1 MNMMRGFFTV
11 GLWTL
16 VSRALGFLRDVLI
29 AGALGSSPVA
39 EAFVIAFSIPN
50 LFRRFFA
57 EGAFNIAFVPIFS
70 KKLEA
75 NDAPKD
81 FARDA
86 FSMLAAILIV
96 FSFCATFAMP
106 ALVWIM
112 ASGFAGDERFD
123 LTVVFGRIAF
133 PYILFISL
141 AALASGVLNS
151 TGRFAAAAAAPVLL
165 NLAFIGAL
173 ILCHWLDWNVGMTL
187 ACTVPVA
194 GVAQLAFVW
203 HAAHKAGFT
212 LIPKI
217 PRITPD
223 LKRLAIIALP
233 AVLAGGVVQINL
245 IVGRQ
250 IASGFEGAN
259 AWLYYADRLYQLPL
273 GIVGIAVGIVLLPD
287 LSRRLRSGD
296 AQGGKDA
303 FNRAAEFSLLL
314 TIPSAVALFI
324 VPGVFVSVL
333 FERGEFLASDT
344 ASTAMA
350 TAIYG
355 LGLPAFVLQK
365 IYQPVFFARE
375 DTKSPFYFA
384 LLALIV
390 NATIAIGLRP
400 YIGFTAAAYGATFAG
415 WAMLF
420 CLWWGSQKFGDA
432 AQLDERLRLKIGRI
446 VVASLIM
453 GVTIWAAAE
462 VLKPILEMS
471 GYRVLALCAI
481 LFFGLVS
488 YCVAGY
494 ITGAFTLWELRQMM
508 RKNR

>member
-1 MNMMRGFFTV
+1 
-11 GLWTL
+11 
-16 VSRALGFLRDVLI
+16 
-29 AGALGSSPVA
+29 
-39 EAFVIAFSIPN
+39 
-50 LFRRFFA
+50 
-57 EGAFNIAFVPIFS
+57 
-70 KKLEA
+70 
-75 NDAPKD
+75 
-81 FARDA
+81 
-86 FSMLAAILIV
+86 
-96 FSFCATFAMP
+96 
-106 ALVWIM
+106 
-112 ASGFAGDERFD
+112 
-123 LTVVFGRIAF
+123 
-133 PYILFISL
+133 
-141 AALASGVLNS
+141 
-151 TGRFAAAAAAPVLL
+151 
-165 NLAFIGAL
+165 
-173 ILCHWLDWNVGMTL
+173 
-187 ACTVPVA
+187 
-194 GVAQLAFVW
+194 
-203 HAAHKAGFT
+203 
-212 LIPKI
+212 
-217 PRITPD
+217 
-223 LKRLAIIALP
+223 
-233 AVLAGGVVQINL
+233 L

-324 VPGVFVSVL
+324 IPGVFVSVL